1 MNIIMEC
8 DNCTRKKL
16 CRIKS
21 HMKEV
26 LKKNEGFVNNNK
38 DFTIKLDCQFAKPA
52 GPVVTGHISP
62 KSEPDQVFFDKLP
75 CDDCDFLACW
85 TSPYNK
91 REMES
96 FLERLN
102 NNGFEAVNISIACNG
117 YCGVLKDE
125 AETNTSLPSLRYV
138 QKNNQSIPAITWHV
152 SDDDVMDI
160 FLGTEKLL
168 SISIDERPTIESV
181 RKILS
186 NMGLRLND
194 DMTVEEI
201 HNHLEKE
208 ANVSPKNTES
218 SVFGGAS
225 KFERRGL

>member
-1 MNIIMEC
+1 MDIVREC
-8 DNCTRKKL
+8 DNCARKNL
-16 CRIKS
+16 CKIKR
-21 HMKEV
+21 HIDGV
-26 LKKNEGFVNNNK
+26 LEKSSGVVRCNE
-38 DFTIKLDCQFAKPA
+38 DFTVKLDCQFAMPE
-52 GPVVTGHISP
+52 GPVVSGHVPGQNKKERLFFDQPPCDTCDFEACWVSSYN
-62 KSEPDQVFFDKLP
+62 KSEI
-75 CDDCDFLACW
+75 
-85 TSPYNK
+85 N
-91 REMES
+91 S
-96 FLERLN
+96 FLRKLSDS
-102 NNGFEAVNISIACNG
+102 GFEAVKVSIACKG
-117 YCGVLKDE
+117 YCRVLKDE
-125 AETNTSLPSLRYV
+125 AGAGEGLVSTHIQASDETLP
-138 QKNNQSIPAITWHV
+138 IITWHV